1 MLPAVEVRVLT
12 TGLPGKSPPYSSL
25 KSIFGQGKLQWAAGY
40 PGAYWS
46 GQSWAG
52 LLLTRCCPVSIHS
65 GPWVFFSSAPAI
77 ILDAFLVKLNAPV
90 APWLSA
96 SQLG

>member
-1 MLPAVEVRVLT
+1 MLPAVEVQVLT

-25 KSIFGQGKLQWAAGY
+25 KSIVGKLQWAASY
-40 PGAYWS
+40 AGAYWTD
-46 GQSWAG
+46 QSQTG
-52 LLLTRCCPVSIHS
+52 LLLTHCCPVSIHS
-65 GPWVFFSSAPAI
+65 GPWVLFASAPAI